1 MAVWPVVLH
10 ARQRD
15 RLRRIGVLSWFAQDD
30 SQGKIWEVAFRKRLS
45 ELGWVDGSNLEI
57 QARWAAGDL
66 DRAKAFA
73 KELIPFNPDVLLGIT
88 TLATAALQRETR
100 TIPILFAAVIGS
112 DRQWL
117 R

>member
-15 RLRRIGVLSWFAQDD
+15 RLRRIGVLSLFAQDD
-30 SQGKIWEVAFRKRLS
+30 PQGKIWEVAFRKRLS

-73 KELIPFNPDVLLGIT
+73 KELIAFNPDVLLGIT